1 MTVEMFLDDLWLGV
15 KSLSNLEIAG
25 SPRYSCKTSAR
36 IKNSGGR
43 ALNMNGLLTEYRL
56 QSNSEYHY

>member
-1 MTVEMFLDDLWLGV
+1 VTVEMFLDDLWLGV

-25 SPRYSCKTSAR
+25 SPRYSCKVSVR

-43 ALNMNGLLTEYRL
+43 ALNIEGPLTGYRL
-56 QSNSEYHY
+56 